1 MPEGVH
7 RLVASASGAPGGG
20 IETVTGVPV
29 RCMNR
34 IERLVGLLAA
44 RRPEPA
50 MTVARSVS
58 DVLDDHVVFEVESID
73 RMYLN
78 VWQPRLAYGGGVQG
92 FFVGHRGYH
101 YASAALMDPMTKTFV
116 ADIHGFVAARG
127 LQLVGFAK
135 GQRKDDLAQQ
145 FLGKFTQDEGV
156 LFVGRAQEKAGVW
169 HTQRRYNPA
178 TGGSY
183 AWLVRSTAFINFFYF
198 YCVDADFGP
207 FLLKFGTYFPY
218 TAKLCING
226 NEWARRQAAKAGIR
240 FEPLDNGF
248 ASCQDVPAV
257 QAICDRLG
265 PDHIDA
271 LLRKW
276 LAILPNPFAPEDE
289 TAGYRYELSV
299 LQAEFSL
306 TQMLD
311 RPVSGRIFFEQVLH
325 DNLDIGR
332 PDQISLIFNRRIIG
346 KGRSATPGR
355 FRTRVITEG
364 VVPSLHVDYKNT
376 KIKQYHKEGRALR
389 TETTI
394 NDTRDFRLSKRL
406 TNLPALRQ
414 IGFTANRRLLGVQR
428 LSHNPVRGAQAF
440 TQLTT
445 PIVTEVGTRIPGL
458 RFGDP
463 RVHALLQA
471 LLVHRLLP
479 HGFTNRELRT
489 LIAPL
494 LGTTTEHITAGKM
507 TYDLRRLRTHGLIA
521 RIPRPRRYQV
531 TDTGLAQALL
541 FTRAHDP
548 LRRAGLAETPGP
560 APPAPSR
567 ARAADRAYE
576 KAFNDLA
583 RSAHLAA

>member
-1 MPEGVH
+1 
-7 RLVASASGAPGGG
+7 
-20 IETVTGVPV
+20 
-29 RCMNR
+29 
-34 IERLVGLLAA
+34 
-44 RRPEPA
+44 
-50 MTVARSVS
+50 MTVARSVA

-101 YASAALMDPMTKTFV
+101 YASTALMDPMTKAFV

-127 LQLVGFAK
+127 LELISFAK
-135 GQRKDDLAQQ
+135 GQRKDDLAQE
-145 FLGKFTQDEGV
+145 FLAKFTEDEGV

-169 HTQRRYNPA
+169 RTQRRYNRV

-207 FLLKFGTYFPY
+207 FFLKFSTYFPY

-226 NEWARRQAAKAGIR
+226 NEWAKRQAAKAGIG
-240 FEPLDNGF
+240 FTPLDNGF
-248 ASCQDVPAV
+248 AACQDVPAV
-257 QAICDRLG
+257 QAICDSLG
-265 PDHIDA
+265 PTQIDA

-276 LAILPNPFAPEDE
+276 LAILPNPFTAADE

-332 PDQISLIFNRRIIG
+332 PDQVSLIFDRRIIR
-346 KGRSATPGR
+346 KGRSKTPGR
-355 FRTRVITEG
+355 FRTRVITDG
-364 VVPSLHVDYKNT
+364 VIPSLHIDYKNA

-394 NDTRDFRLSKRL
+394 NDTRDFGLSKRL

-428 LSHNPVRGAQAF
+428 LSHDPIRGAQAF
-440 TQLTT
+440 TDLTA
-445 PIVTEVGTRIPGL
+445 PIITDTGTRIPGL
-458 RFGDP
+458 RFGDA
-463 RVHALLQA
+463 RAHALLQA
-471 LLVHRLLP
+471 LLIHRLLP
-479 HGFTNRELRT
+479 HGFTNRDLRA

-494 LGTTTEHITAGKM
+494 LGTTSEDITAGKM
-507 TYDLRRLRTHGLIA
+507 TYDLRRLRAHGLIT
-521 RIPRPRRYQV
+521 RIPHTRRYQI
-531 TDTGLAQALL
+531 TDTGLQHALL
-541 FTRAHDP
+541 FTHAHDHL
-548 LRRAGLAETPGP
+548 LRTGLAEITDPD
-560 APPAPSR
+560 PPAPSR
-567 ARAADRAYE
+567 LRAADRAYQR
-576 KAFNDLA
+576 AFDDLA
-583 RSAHLAA
+583 HYAHLAA

>member
-1 MPEGVH
+1 
-7 RLVASASGAPGGG
+7 
-20 IETVTGVPV
+20 
-29 RCMNR
+29 
-34 IERLVGLLAA
+34 
-44 RRPEPA
+44 
-50 MTVARSVS
+50 MTVARSVA

-101 YASAALMDPMTKTFV
+101 YASTALMDPMTKTFV

-207 FLLKFGTYFPY
+207 FFLKFGTYFPY

-226 NEWARRQAAKAGIR
+226 NEWAKRQAAKARIR
-240 FEPLDNGF
+240 FTPLDNGF
-248 ASCQDVPAV
+248 AACDDVPAV
-257 QAICDRLG
+257 QRICDSLG
-265 PDHIDA
+265 PEHIDA

-276 LAILPNPFAPEDE
+276 LRILPNPFTDDDE
-289 TAGYRYELSV
+289 ASGYRYELSI

-332 PDQISLIFNRRIIG
+332 PDQVSLVFDRRIRR
-346 KGRSATPGR
+346 KGRHPTPSR
-355 FRTRVITEG
+355 FRTRVITTG
-364 VVPSLHVDYKNT
+364 VVPSLHIDYKNA

-394 NDTRDFRLSKRL
+394 NDTRDFGFSKRL
-406 TNLPALRQ
+406 TNLTALRQ

-428 LSHNPVRGAQAF
+428 ISHDPIRGARAF
-440 TQLTT
+440 TELTT
-445 PIVTEVGTRIPGL
+445 PILTDTGTRIPGL
-458 RFGDP
+458 RFGDA

-471 LLVHRLLP
+471 LLIHRLLP

-494 LGTTTEHITAGKM
+494 LGTTTEDITAGKM
-507 TYDLRRLRTHGLIA
+507 TYDLRRLRAHGLIT
-521 RIPRPRRYQV
+521 RIPRTRRYQI
-531 TDTGLAQALL
+531 TDTGLQHALL
-541 FTRAHDP
+541 FTHAHDHL
-548 LRRAGLAETPGP
+548 LRTGLAEITDPD
-560 APPAPSR
+560 PPLPTR
-567 ARAADRAYE
+567 LRAAHRAYQT
-576 KAFNDLA
+576 AFDDLA
-583 RSAHLAA
+583 HYAHLAA

>member
-1 MPEGVH
+1 M
-7 RLVASASGAPGGG
+7 
-20 IETVTGVPV
+20 TVT
-29 RCMNR
+29 
-34 IERLVGLLAA
+34 
-44 RRPEPA
+44 
-50 MTVARSVS
+50 RSVS
-58 DVLDDHVVFEVESID
+58 DVLDGHVVFEVESID

-78 VWQPRLAYGGGVQG
+78 VWQPRLAYGGGVAG

-101 YASAALMDPMTKTFV
+101 YASTALMDPMTKAFV
-116 ADIHGFVAARG
+116 AGIHGFVAARG
-127 LQLVGFAK
+127 LELVSFAK
-135 GQRKDDLAQQ
+135 GQRKDDLAQE
-145 FLGKFTQDEGV
+145 FLATFTDEEGV

-169 HTQRRYNPA
+169 RTQRRYSPS

-183 AWLVRSTAFINFFYF
+183 AWLVRSSAFINFFYF

-207 FLLKFGTYFPY
+207 FFLKFSTYFPY

-226 NEWARRQAAKAGIR
+226 NEWAKRQAAKAGIR

-332 PDQISLIFNRRIIG
+332 PDRISLIFNRRIIRT
-346 KGRSATPGR
+346 GRSATPGR
-355 FRTRVITEG
+355 FRTRVITDG

-394 NDTRDFRLSKRL
+394 NDTREFGLSKRL

-428 LSHNPVRGAQAF
+428 LSHDPIHGARAF
-440 TQLTT
+440 TALTA
-445 PIVTEVGTRIPGL
+445 PIVTDTGTRIPGL

-463 RVHALLQA
+463 RAHALLHA
-471 LLVHRLLP
+471 LLIHRLLP
-479 HGFTNRELRT
+479 HGFTNRELRA
-489 LIAPL
+489 LVAPL
-494 LGTTTEHITAGKM
+494 LGTTIEHITAGKM
-507 TYDLRRLRTHGLIA
+507 TYDLRRLRAHGLIT
-521 RIPRPRRYQV
+521 RIPRTRRYQI
-531 TDTGLAQALL
+531 TDTGLGHALL
-541 FTRAHDP
+541 FTHAHDHL
-548 LRRAGLAETPGP
+548 LRTGLAEITDPD
-560 APPAPSR
+560 PPAPSR
-567 ARAADRAYE
+567 LRAADRAYQT
-576 KAFNDLA
+576 AFDDLA
-583 RSAHLAA
+583 RYAHLAA

>member
-1 MPEGVH
+1 
-7 RLVASASGAPGGG
+7 
-20 IETVTGVPV
+20 
-29 RCMNR
+29 
-34 IERLVGLLAA
+34 
-44 RRPEPA
+44 
-50 MTVARSVS
+50 MTVARSVA

-101 YASAALMDPMTKTFV
+101 YASTALMDPMTKAFV

-127 LQLVGFAK
+127 LELIGFAK
-135 GQRKDDLAQQ
+135 GQRKDDLAQE
-145 FLGKFTQDEGV
+145 FLAKFGQDEGV

-169 HTQRRYNPA
+169 RTQRRRNPA

-183 AWLVRSTAFINFFYF
+183 AWLVRSSAFINFFYF

-207 FLLKFGTYFPY
+207 FFLKFSTYFPY

-226 NEWARRQAAKAGIR
+226 NEWAKRQTAKAGIGY
-240 FEPLDNGF
+240 EPLDNGF
-248 ASCQDVPAV
+248 ASFDDPADVPAV
-257 QAICDRLG
+257 QAICDSLG
-265 PDHIDA
+265 PEHIDA

-276 LAILPNPFAPEDE
+276 LRILPNPFTDADE
-289 TAGYRYELSV
+289 AAGYRYELSV

-355 FRTRVITEG
+355 FRTRVITDG
-364 VVPSLHVDYKNT
+364 VVPSLHIDYKNT
-376 KIKQYHKEGRALR
+376 KVKQYHKEGRALR

-406 TNLPALRQ
+406 TNLPSLRQ
-414 IGFTANRRLLGVQR
+414 IGFSANRRLLGVQR
-428 LSHNPVRGAQAF
+428 LSHDPIHGAHAF
-440 TQLTT
+440 TDLTA
-445 PIVTEVGTRIPGL
+445 PIITDTGTRIPGL

-471 LLVHRLLP
+471 LLIHRLLP
-479 HGFTNRELRT
+479 HGFTNRELRA
-489 LIAPL
+489 LVAPL
-494 LGTTTEHITAGKM
+494 LGAPTEDITAGQM
-507 TYDLRRLRTHGLIA
+507 TYDLRRLRAHGLIT
-521 RIPRPRRYQV
+521 RVPRSRRYQI
-531 TDTGLAQALL
+531 TDTGLGEALL
-541 FTRAHDP
+541 FTHAHDHL
-548 LRRAGLAETPGP
+548 LRTGLAEITDPD
-560 APPAPSR
+560 PPAPSR
-567 ARAADRAYE
+567 LRAADRAYHA
-576 KAFNDLA
+576 AFDELA
-583 RSAHLAA
+583 RYAHLAA